1 MIASYPACD
10 ATDLAA
16 LVARREV
23 TADELLASAIEQV
36 ARLDPE
42 LHAIAQTFYDRARA
56 QIAAGVPAGPF
67 AGVPFLVKDS
77 VIDLAGTPI
86 SGVHRWF
93 GGAISPT
100 SSTLAQRHAAAGLI
114 TLGKT
119 TIPELSLSFTSEPAA
134 FGPARNPWD
143 VARSP
148 GGSSG
153 GSAAAVAAG
162 IVPMALGTDGAG
174 SIRVPAA
181 HCGLVGF
188 KPSRMRTPFG
198 PAVAEGL
205 GGMSSIHG
213 LTRSVRDSAALL
225 DATAGPEPGDPY
237 AVPSPARPFADEARR
252 DPQPLRIAY
261 TTASPLG
268 GPVDPEIVA
277 AVEGAAALCAA
288 LGHDVAEAAP
298 AYDIAALVA
307 AWRLIAG
314 VTARGAVT
322 RAARLTGADPF
333 AQLEPVNAAWL
344 REAGAAS
351 ASDYA
356 AAIVTVQQI
365 GRSMGTFFAE
375 WDVLLTPVT
384 AAVAPPLGELAGA
397 GLDVD
402 TFNRK
407 FWAHAPFTCVFNAS
421 GGPAVS
427 LPLGRSAA
435 GLPIG
440 VHVGADFG
448 ADGLLFALA
457 GQLERARPW
466 PLTAPAAALVAG

>member
-1 MIASYPACD
+1 VIASLQARD

-23 TADELLASAIEQV
+23 SARELLENTIAEIE
-36 ARLDPE
+36 RLNPSFNF
-42 LHAIAQTFYDRARA
+42 LAQSFYDRARA
-56 QIAAGVPAGPF
+56 QIAAGLPAGPF

-77 VIDLAGTPI
+77 VIELTGTPV

-93 GGAISPT
+93 GGAVSET
-100 SSTLAQRHAAAGLI
+100 SSTLAERHAAAGLV

-134 FGPARNPWD
+134 HGPARNPWD
-143 VARSP
+143 PARSP

-162 IVPMALGTDGAG
+162 IVPMAHGTDGAG

-188 KPSRMRTPFG
+188 KPSRIRTPLG
-198 PAVAEGL
+198 PAMAEGL
-205 GGMSSIHG
+205 GGMSFAHA

-225 DATAGPEPGDPY
+225 DATAGPAPGDPY
-237 AVPSPARPFADEARR
+237 AVPPPERPFARELRA
-252 DPQPLRIAY
+252 DPKPLRIAL

-268 GPVDPEIVA
+268 NAVDPEIVA
-277 AVEGAAALCAA
+277 AVEATGALCAE
-288 LGHDVAEAAP
+288 LGHHVECAAP
-298 AYDIAALVA
+298 GYDITALAA

-314 VTARGAVT
+314 VTALGAVT
-322 RAARLTGADPF
+322 RASRLTGTDAR
-333 AQLEPVNAAWL
+333 AQVEPLNAAWL
-344 REAGAAS
+344 AEAAAAS
-351 ASDYA
+351 ASAYA
-356 AAIVTVQQI
+356 AAIGTVHAV
-365 GRSMGTFFAE
+365 GRRLGAFFAH
-375 WDVLLTPVT
+375 WDVLLSPVT
-384 AAVAPPLGELAGA
+384 SAVAPPLGALGA
-397 GLDVD
+397 ADVD

-407 FWAHAPFTCVFNAS
+407 FWEHAPFTCAFNAS
-421 GGPAVS
+421 GGPAMS
-427 LPLGRSAA
+427 LPLSRSAA

-440 VHVGADFG
+440 VHFG
-448 ADGLLFALA
+448 AAFGRDGMLFALA

-466 PLTAPAAALVAG
+466 SLTAPV